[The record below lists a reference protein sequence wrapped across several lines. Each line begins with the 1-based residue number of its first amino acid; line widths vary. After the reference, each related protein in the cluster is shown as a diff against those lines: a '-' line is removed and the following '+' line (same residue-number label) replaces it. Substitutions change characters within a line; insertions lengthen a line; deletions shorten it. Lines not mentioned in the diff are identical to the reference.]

1 MDQELLHWSQWQ
13 EKIASKIAP
22 PKMDRGNITG
32 KNPDNNPYH
41 EPSNINIM
49 PPELTEGKNERDK
62 NPLKEIN
69 GVM

>member
-1 MDQELLHWSQWQ
+1 
-13 EKIASKIAP
+13 
-22 PKMDRGNITG
+22 MDRGNITG